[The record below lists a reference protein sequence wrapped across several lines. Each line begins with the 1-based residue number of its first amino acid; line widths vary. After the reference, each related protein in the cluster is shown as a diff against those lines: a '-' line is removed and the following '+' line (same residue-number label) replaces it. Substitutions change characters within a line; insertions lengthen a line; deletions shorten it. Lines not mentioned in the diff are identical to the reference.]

1 MAFSDLIKATD
12 RAAHD
17 HLGAVAVTYTPDGGS
32 PTSETPGGDP
42 LVGMFDEAYTI
53 VDPDNPGVESVA
65 PVLKM
70 RLEDLPSDP
79 RADDPTI
86 QIDGIDYTV
95 EGRHTDG
102 TIGGSIMLKLH
113 VVTA

>member
-1 MAFSDLIKATD
+1 MGFAELIASTD
-12 RAAHD
+12 RAAHT
-17 HLGAVAVTYTPDGGS
+17 HLGAVAVTYTPDGG
-32 PTSETPGGDP
+32 PPATTTPGGDP

-53 VDPDNPGVESVA
+53 IDPDNPGVESVA
-65 PVLKM
+65 PVLQL
-70 RLEDLPSDP
+70 RLEDLPADP
-79 RADDPTI
+79 RADDPVI

-95 EGRHTDG
+95 EARHTDG